1 MKHSKK
7 LASLLLA
14 LVMALSLAVTA
25 FADESTTYSITINNS
40 TAGHTYEAYQIFTG
54 DLATNEAGNKVLSN
68 IVWGSGVSEAGQTA
82 LGDAAAK
89 TETLKTEADA
99 KAFAK
104 AVAPYLTTAA
114 GSANTV
120 TDGKYVISGLAAGY
134 YLVKDQDGSLIG
146 DNDSYTEYIIQVV
159 GNVTAT
165 PKSDVPEVQ
174 KKVKDIND
182 STDTTKTDWQDSAD
196 YDIGD
201 SIPFQLKATLA
212 DNVSSYTTYKVVF
225 HDTLSKGLTYNKDAK
240 VYIDGTETNG
250 FTVTAT
256 VNADGTT
263 TLTVSCDDVKALGAG
278 NSSVITVEYTVKL
291 NENAVLGSAGN
302 PNEVYLEYSNN
313 PNKSENGNNETGETP
328 KDVVIVFTYKTI
340 INKVDSEN
348 APLTGAAFKL
358 EKLIKGK
365 DGAAGT
371 WTTVKEFTVDET
383 TTSFTFSGLDDG
395 QYKLTETKTPAG
407 YNTIDP
413 IYFVIEATH
422 DVTADAPTLKTLN
435 AYLTDAN
442 GNKRIGI
449 TFAEL
454 PDSLGMHLSM
464 SVRTAV
470 NYARLVWSSMGM
482 LVSGQVG
489 VDQLAGP
496 VGMAEVMADTAKYS
510 MISFFQLVA
519 FISINLG
526 VMNLLPLPALDGGR
540 LVFLIIEGIRRKP
553 VPPRYEGYV
562 HAAGL
567 MLLLMLMVYVTGQDV
582 LRIFMRSN

>member
-1 MKHSKK
+1 MKHIKK
-7 LASLLLA
+7 LASLLLV
-14 LVMALSLAVTA
+14 LVMVFALATTA
-25 FADESTTYSITINNS
+25 FAEETTYSITINNS
-40 TAGHTYEAYQIFTG
+40 AKDHTYEAYQIFTG
-54 DLATNEAGNKVLSN
+54 DLSGTTLSN

-89 TETLKTEADA
+89 AETLKTEADA

-134 YLVKDQDGSLIG
+134 YLVKDQDGSLTG
-146 DNDSYTEYIIQVV
+146 DADAYTEYIIKVV
-159 GNVTAT
+159 SDTTAT
-165 PKSDVPEVQ
+165 PKSSVPTVE
-174 KKVKDIND
+174 KKVKDTND
-182 STDTTKTDWQDSAD
+182 STGVTSDWQDSAD

-212 DNVSSYTTYKVVF
+212 NNVSSYTTYKVVF
-225 HDTLSKGLTYNKDAK
+225 HDTLSKGLTYNNDAK

-278 NSSVITVEYTVKL
+278 NSSVITVEYTAKL

-365 DGAAGT
+365 DGAADT

-422 DVTADAPTLKTLN
+422 DATADTPALTVLK
-435 AYLTDAN
+435 AYLTDEN
-442 GNKRIGI
+442 GNKKTEVKDGETVNIDLGTVDLTAGSI
-449 TFAEL
+449 TTTVVNKSGSEL
-454 PDSLGMHLSM
+454 PSTGGIGTTIFYVLGGVLVLAAVVLLVTKKRM
-464 SVRTAV
+464 S
-470 NYARLVWSSMGM
+470 G
-482 LVSGQVG
+482 
-489 VDQLAGP
+489 
-496 VGMAEVMADTAKYS
+496 AEK
-510 MISFFQLVA
+510 
-519 FISINLG
+519 
-526 VMNLLPLPALDGGR
+526 
-540 LVFLIIEGIRRKP
+540 
-553 VPPRYEGYV
+553 
-562 HAAGL
+562 
-567 MLLLMLMVYVTGQDV
+567 
-582 LRIFMRSN
+582 

>member
-1 MKHSKK
+1 MKHIKK
-7 LASLLLA
+7 LASLLLV
-14 LVMALSLAVTA
+14 LVMVFALATTA
-25 FADESTTYSITINNS
+25 FAEETAYSITINNS
-40 TAGHTYEAYQIFTG
+40 AKDHTYEAYQIFTG
-54 DLATNEAGNKVLSN
+54 DLSGTTLSN

-89 TETLKTEADA
+89 AETLKTEADA

-134 YLVKDQDGSLIG
+134 YLVKDQDGSLTG

-201 SIPFQLKATLA
+201 SIPFQLKTTLA
-212 DNVSSYTTYKVVF
+212 DNVSAYTTYKVVF
-225 HDTLSKGLTYNKDAK
+225 HDTLSKGLTYNNDAK

-278 NSSVITVEYTVKL
+278 NSSVITVEYTAKL

-313 PNKSENGNNETGETP
+313 PNKSEEGNNETGETP

-348 APLTGAAFKL
+348 KPLTGAAFKL

-365 DGAAGT
+365 DGAADT

-422 DVTADAPTLKTLN
+422 DETADAPTLKTLN

-442 GNKRIGI
+442 GNKQTEMKDGESVNIDLGTVDLTAGSITTTVVNKSGSKLPSTGGIGTTI
-449 TFAEL
+449 FYV
-454 PDSLGMHLSM
+454 LGGVLVLAAVVLLVTKKRM
-464 SVRTAV
+464 STK
-470 NYARLVWSSMGM
+470 G
-482 LVSGQVG
+482 
-489 VDQLAGP
+489 
-496 VGMAEVMADTAKYS
+496 
-510 MISFFQLVA
+510 
-519 FISINLG
+519 
-526 VMNLLPLPALDGGR
+526 
-540 LVFLIIEGIRRKP
+540 
-553 VPPRYEGYV
+553 
-562 HAAGL
+562 
-567 MLLLMLMVYVTGQDV
+567 
-582 LRIFMRSN
+582 

>member
-89 TETLKTEADA
+89 AETLKTEADA

-134 YLVKDQDGSLIG
+134 YLVKDQDGSLTG
-146 DNDSYTEYIIQVV
+146 DADAYTEYIIKVV
-159 GNVTAT
+159 SDTTAT
-165 PKSDVPEVQ
+165 PKSSVPTVE
-174 KKVKDIND
+174 KKVKDTND
-182 STDTTKTDWQDSAD
+182 STGVTSDWQDSAD

-278 NSSVITVEYTVKL
+278 NSSVITVEYTAKL

-313 PNKSENGNNETGETP
+313 PNKSEEGNNETGETP

-395 QYKLTETKTPAG
+395 QYKLTETKTPVG

-442 GNKRIGI
+442 GNKQTEMKDGESVNIDLGTVDLTAGSI
-449 TFAEL
+449 TTTVVNKSGSEL
-454 PDSLGMHLSM
+454 PSTGGIGTTIFYVLGGVLVLAAVVLLVTKKRM
-464 SVRTAV
+464 S
-470 NYARLVWSSMGM
+470 G
-482 LVSGQVG
+482 
-489 VDQLAGP
+489 
-496 VGMAEVMADTAKYS
+496 AEK
-510 MISFFQLVA
+510 
-519 FISINLG
+519 
-526 VMNLLPLPALDGGR
+526 
-540 LVFLIIEGIRRKP
+540 
-553 VPPRYEGYV
+553 
-562 HAAGL
+562 
-567 MLLLMLMVYVTGQDV
+567 
-582 LRIFMRSN
+582 

>member
-1 MKHSKK
+1 MKHAKK
-7 LASLLLA
+7 LAGLLLA
-14 LVMALSLAVTA
+14 LVMVFALATTA
-25 FADESTTYSITINNS
+25 FAVEPTYSITINNS

-68 IVWGSGVSEAGQTA
+68 IVWGSGVNEAGQTA

-89 TETLKTEADA
+89 AETLKTEADA

-134 YLVKDQDGSLIG
+134 YLVKDKDGSLTG

-225 HDTLSKGLTYNKDAK
+225 HDTLSKGLTYNNDAK

-278 NSSVITVEYTVKL
+278 NSSVITVEYTAKL

-302 PNEVYLEYSNN
+302 PNEVKLEYSNN
-313 PNKSENGNNETGETP
+313 PNKSETGSNETGNTP
-328 KDVVIVFTYKTI
+328 EDTVIVFTYKTV
-340 INKVDSEN
+340 INKVDGDKN
-348 APLTGAAFKL
+348 PLTGAAFKL

-365 DGAAGT
+365 DGAADT

-422 DVTADAPTLKTLN
+422 DETADAPTLKTLN

-442 GNKRIGI
+442 GNKQTEMKDGESVNIDLGTVDLTAGSI
-449 TFAEL
+449 TTTVVNKSGSKL
-454 PDSLGMHLSM
+454 PSTGGMGTTIFYVLGSVLLVGAAVLLITKKRM
-464 SVRTAV
+464 SA
-470 NYARLVWSSMGM
+470 
-482 LVSGQVG
+482 Q
-489 VDQLAGP
+489 
-496 VGMAEVMADTAKYS
+496 K
-510 MISFFQLVA
+510 
-519 FISINLG
+519 
-526 VMNLLPLPALDGGR
+526 
-540 LVFLIIEGIRRKP
+540 
-553 VPPRYEGYV
+553 
-562 HAAGL
+562 
-567 MLLLMLMVYVTGQDV
+567 
-582 LRIFMRSN
+582 

>member
-1 MKHSKK
+1 MKHIKK
-7 LASLLLA
+7 LASLLLV
-14 LVMALSLAVTA
+14 LVMVFALATTA
-25 FADESTTYSITINNS
+25 FAEETTYSITINNS
-40 TAGHTYEAYQIFTG
+40 AKDHTYEAYQIFTG
-54 DLATNEAGNKVLSN
+54 DLSGTTLSN

-89 TETLKTEADA
+89 AETLKTEADA

-134 YLVKDQDGSLIG
+134 YLVKDQDGSLTG
-146 DNDSYTEYIIQVV
+146 DADAYTEYIIKVV
-159 GNVTAT
+159 SDTTAT
-165 PKSDVPEVQ
+165 PKSSVPTVE
-174 KKVKDIND
+174 KKVKDTND
-182 STDTTKTDWQDSAD
+182 STGVTSDWQDSAD

-212 DNVSSYTTYKVVF
+212 NNVSSYTTYKVVF
-225 HDTLSKGLTYNKDAK
+225 HDTLSKGLTYNNDAK
-240 VYIDGTETNG
+240 VYIGGTETNG

-278 NSSVITVEYTVKL
+278 NSSVITVEYTAKL

-313 PNKSENGNNETGETP
+313 PNKSEKGNNETGETP

-348 APLTGAAFKL
+348 KPLTGAAFKL

-365 DGAAGT
+365 DGAADT

-442 GNKRIGI
+442 GNKQTEMKDGESVNIDLGTVDLTAGSI
-449 TFAEL
+449 TTTVVNKSGSEL
-454 PDSLGMHLSM
+454 PSTGGIGTTIFYVLGGVLVLAAVVLLVTKKRM
-464 SVRTAV
+464 S
-470 NYARLVWSSMGM
+470 G
-482 LVSGQVG
+482 
-489 VDQLAGP
+489 
-496 VGMAEVMADTAKYS
+496 AEK
-510 MISFFQLVA
+510 
-519 FISINLG
+519 
-526 VMNLLPLPALDGGR
+526 
-540 LVFLIIEGIRRKP
+540 
-553 VPPRYEGYV
+553 
-562 HAAGL
+562 
-567 MLLLMLMVYVTGQDV
+567 
-582 LRIFMRSN
+582 

>member
-1 MKHSKK
+1 MKHIKK
-7 LASLLLA
+7 LASLLLV
-14 LVMALSLAVTA
+14 LVMVFALATTA
-25 FADESTTYSITINNS
+25 FAEETTYSITINNS
-40 TAGHTYEAYQIFTG
+40 AKDHTYEAYQIFTG
-54 DLATNEAGNKVLSN
+54 DLSGTTLSN

-89 TETLKTEADA
+89 AETLKTEADA

-134 YLVKDQDGSLIG
+134 YLVKDQDGSLTG

-225 HDTLSKGLTYNKDAK
+225 HDTLSKGLTYNNDAK
-240 VYIDGTETNG
+240 VYIGGTETNG

-278 NSSVITVEYTVKL
+278 NSSVITVEYTAKL

-348 APLTGAAFKL
+348 KPLTGAAFKL

-365 DGAAGT
+365 DGAADT

-422 DVTADAPTLKTLN
+422 DETADAPTLKTLN

-442 GNKRIGI
+442 GNKQTEMKDGESVNIDLGTVDLTAGSI
-449 TFAEL
+449 TTTVVNKSGSEL
-454 PDSLGMHLSM
+454 PSTGGIGTTIFYVLGGVLVLAAVVLLVTKKRM
-464 SVRTAV
+464 S
-470 NYARLVWSSMGM
+470 G
-482 LVSGQVG
+482 
-489 VDQLAGP
+489 
-496 VGMAEVMADTAKYS
+496 AEK
-510 MISFFQLVA
+510 
-519 FISINLG
+519 
-526 VMNLLPLPALDGGR
+526 
-540 LVFLIIEGIRRKP
+540 
-553 VPPRYEGYV
+553 
-562 HAAGL
+562 
-567 MLLLMLMVYVTGQDV
+567 
-582 LRIFMRSN
+582 

>member
-1 MKHSKK
+1 MKHIKK

-14 LVMALSLAVTA
+14 LVMVFALATTA
-25 FADESTTYSITINNS
+25 FADETTTYSITINNS
-40 TAGHTYEAYQIFTG
+40 AEGHTYEAYQIFTG
-54 DLATNEAGNKVLSN
+54 DLVEKDGTKILSN
-68 IVWGSGVSEAGQTA
+68 IVWGSGISEAGQTA

-89 TETLKTEADA
+89 AETLKTEDDA

-114 GSANTV
+114 GSTNTV

-134 YLVKDQDGSLIG
+134 YLVKDQDGSLTG
-146 DNDSYTEYIIQVV
+146 DSDSYTEYIIQVV

-165 PKSDVPEVQ
+165 PKSDVPEVE
-174 KKVKDIND
+174 KKVKDTNE
-182 STDTTKTDWQDSAD
+182 TTGETTGWQDSAD

-212 DNVSSYTTYKVVF
+212 DNVSSYTIYKVVF
-225 HDTLSKGLTYNKDAK
+225 HDTLSKGLTYNNDAK

-250 FTVTAT
+250 FAVTAT

-278 NSSVITVEYTVKL
+278 NSSVITVEYTAKL
-291 NENAVLGSAGN
+291 NENAVLGSVGN

-313 PNKSENGNNETGETP
+313 PNKSETGDNETGKTP

-348 APLTGAAFKL
+348 KPLTGAAFKL

-422 DVTADAPTLKTLN
+422 DETADTPALTVLK
-435 AYLTDAN
+435 AYLTDEN
-442 GNKRIGI
+442 GNKKTEVKDGETVNIDLGTVDLTAGSI
-449 TFAEL
+449 TTTVVNKSGSEL
-454 PDSLGMHLSM
+454 PSTGGIGTTIFYVLGGVLVLAAVVLLVTKKRM
-464 SVRTAV
+464 S
-470 NYARLVWSSMGM
+470 G
-482 LVSGQVG
+482 
-489 VDQLAGP
+489 
-496 VGMAEVMADTAKYS
+496 AEK
-510 MISFFQLVA
+510 
-519 FISINLG
+519 
-526 VMNLLPLPALDGGR
+526 
-540 LVFLIIEGIRRKP
+540 
-553 VPPRYEGYV
+553 
-562 HAAGL
+562 
-567 MLLLMLMVYVTGQDV
+567 
-582 LRIFMRSN
+582 

>member
-1 MKHSKK
+1 MKHIKK

-54 DLATNEAGNKVLSN
+54 DLSGTTLSN
-68 IVWGSGVSEAGQTA
+68 IKWGSSVSNAA
-82 LGDAAAK
+82 SLSDAAAVAEK
-89 TETLKTEADA
+89 LDTNYTGTDKMTVADLLEMITLGTPAADSGETSN
-99 KAFAK
+99 
-104 AVAPYLTTAA
+104 P
-114 GSANTV
+114 
-120 TDGKYVISGLAAGY
+120 YVISGLTAGY
-134 YLVKDQDGSLIG
+134 YLVKDQDGSLTG

-225 HDTLSKGLTYNKDAK
+225 HDTLSKGLTYNNDAK

-263 TLTVSCDDVKALGAG
+263 TLTVSCDDVKALDAG
-278 NSSVITVEYTVKL
+278 NSSVITVEYTAKL

-302 PNEVYLEYSNN
+302 PNKVYLEYSNN
-313 PNKSENGNNETGETP
+313 PNKSESGENHETGKTP
-328 KDVVIVFTYKTI
+328 EDTVIVFTYQTI

-348 APLTGAAFKL
+348 KPLTGAAFKL

-365 DGAAGT
+365 DGAADT

-422 DVTADAPTLKTLN
+422 DATADTPALTVLK
-435 AYLTDAN
+435 AYLTDEN
-442 GNKRIGI
+442 GNKKTEVKDGETVNIDLGTVDLTAGSI
-449 TFAEL
+449 TTTVVNKSGSEL
-454 PDSLGMHLSM
+454 PSTGGIGTTIFYVLGGVLVLAAVVLLVTKKRM
-464 SVRTAV
+464 S
-470 NYARLVWSSMGM
+470 G
-482 LVSGQVG
+482 
-489 VDQLAGP
+489 
-496 VGMAEVMADTAKYS
+496 AEK
-510 MISFFQLVA
+510 
-519 FISINLG
+519 
-526 VMNLLPLPALDGGR
+526 
-540 LVFLIIEGIRRKP
+540 
-553 VPPRYEGYV
+553 
-562 HAAGL
+562 
-567 MLLLMLMVYVTGQDV
+567 
-582 LRIFMRSN
+582 

>member
-1 MKHSKK
+1 MRHIKK
-7 LASLLLA
+7 LASLLLV
-14 LVMALSLAVTA
+14 LVMVFALATTA
-25 FADESTTYSITINNS
+25 FADETTTYSITINNS
-40 TAGHTYEAYQIFTG
+40 AEGHTYEAYQIFTG
-54 DLATNEAGNKVLSN
+54 DLVEKDGTKILSN
-68 IVWGSGVSEAGQTA
+68 IVWGSGISDAGQTA

-89 TETLKTEADA
+89 AETLKTENDA

-114 GSANTV
+114 GSTNTV

-134 YLVKDQDGSLIG
+134 YLVKDQDGSLTG
-146 DNDSYTEYIIQVV
+146 DSDSYTEYIIQVV

-165 PKSDVPEVQ
+165 PKSDVPEVE
-174 KKVKDIND
+174 KKVKDTNE
-182 STDTTKTDWQDSAD
+182 TTGETTGWQDSAD

-225 HDTLSKGLTYNKDAK
+225 HDTLSKGLTYNNDAK
-240 VYIDGTETNG
+240 VYIGGTETNG

-278 NSSVITVEYTVKL
+278 NSSVITVEYTANL

-302 PNEVYLEYSNN
+302 PNKVYLEYSNN
-313 PNKSENGNNETGETP
+313 PNKSESGENHETGKTP
-328 KDVVIVFTYKTI
+328 EDTVIVFTYQTI

-348 APLTGAAFKL
+348 KPLTGAAFKL

-365 DGAAGT
+365 DGAADT

-407 YNTIDP
+407 YNAIDP

-442 GNKRIGI
+442 GNKQTEVKDGESVNIDLGTVDLTAGSI
-449 TFAEL
+449 TTTVVNKSGSEL
-454 PDSLGMHLSM
+454 PSTGGIGTTIFYVLGGVLVLAAVVLLVTKKRM
-464 SVRTAV
+464 S
-470 NYARLVWSSMGM
+470 G
-482 LVSGQVG
+482 
-489 VDQLAGP
+489 
-496 VGMAEVMADTAKYS
+496 AEK
-510 MISFFQLVA
+510 
-519 FISINLG
+519 
-526 VMNLLPLPALDGGR
+526 
-540 LVFLIIEGIRRKP
+540 
-553 VPPRYEGYV
+553 
-562 HAAGL
+562 
-567 MLLLMLMVYVTGQDV
+567 
-582 LRIFMRSN
+582 

>member
-1 MKHSKK
+1 MKHIKK
-7 LASLLLA
+7 LASLLLV
-14 LVMALSLAVTA
+14 LVMVFALATTA
-25 FADESTTYSITINNS
+25 FAEETAYSITINNS
-40 TAGHTYEAYQIFTG
+40 AKDHTYEAYQIFTG
-54 DLATNEAGNKVLSN
+54 DLSGTTLSN

-89 TETLKTEADA
+89 AETLKTEADA

-134 YLVKDQDGSLIG
+134 YLVKDQDGSLTG

-212 DNVSSYTTYKVVF
+212 NNVSSYTTYKVVF
-225 HDTLSKGLTYNKDAK
+225 HDTLSKGLTYNNDAK
-240 VYIDGTETNG
+240 VYIAGTETNG

-278 NSSVITVEYTVKL
+278 NSSVITVEYTAKL

-302 PNEVYLEYSNN
+302 PNKVYLEYSNN
-313 PNKSENGNNETGETP
+313 PNKSESGENHETGKTP
-328 KDVVIVFTYKTI
+328 EDTVIVFTYQTI

-348 APLTGAAFKL
+348 KPLTGAAFKL

-442 GNKRIGI
+442 GNKQTEMKDGESVNIDLGTVDLTAGSITTTVVNKSGAQLPETGGIGTTI
-449 TFAEL
+449 FYV
-454 PDSLGMHLSM
+454 LGGVL
-464 SVRTAV
+464 VLAAV
-470 NYARLVWSSMGM
+470 VLLVTKKRMGN
-482 LVSGQVG
+482 
-489 VDQLAGP
+489 
-496 VGMAEVMADTAKYS
+496 T
-510 MISFFQLVA
+510 
-519 FISINLG
+519 
-526 VMNLLPLPALDGGR
+526 
-540 LVFLIIEGIRRKP
+540 
-553 VPPRYEGYV
+553 
-562 HAAGL
+562 
-567 MLLLMLMVYVTGQDV
+567 
-582 LRIFMRSN
+582 

>member
-1 MKHSKK
+1 MKHIKK

-14 LVMALSLAVTA
+14 LVMVLSLAVTA
-25 FADESTTYSITINNS
+25 FADEPTTYSITINNS

-89 TETLKTEADA
+89 AETLKTEADA

-134 YLVKDQDGSLIG
+134 YLVKDQDGSLTG

-165 PKSDVPEVQ
+165 PKSDVPKVQ

-182 STDTTKTDWQDSAD
+182 STDTTETDWQDSAD

-212 DNVSSYTTYKVVF
+212 NNVSSYTTYKVVF
-225 HDTLSKGLTYNKDAK
+225 HDTLSKGLTYNNDAK
-240 VYIDGTETNG
+240 VYIGDTETNG

-256 VNADGTT
+256 VNADGGTT

-442 GNKRIGI
+442 GNKQTEMKDGESVNIDLGAVDLTAGSI
-449 TFAEL
+449 TTTVVNKSGSEL
-454 PDSLGMHLSM
+454 PSTGGIGTTIFYVLGSVLVIGAAVLLVTKKRM
-464 SVRTAV
+464 STK
-470 NYARLVWSSMGM
+470 G
-482 LVSGQVG
+482 
-489 VDQLAGP
+489 
-496 VGMAEVMADTAKYS
+496 
-510 MISFFQLVA
+510 
-519 FISINLG
+519 
-526 VMNLLPLPALDGGR
+526 
-540 LVFLIIEGIRRKP
+540 
-553 VPPRYEGYV
+553 
-562 HAAGL
+562 
-567 MLLLMLMVYVTGQDV
+567 
-582 LRIFMRSN
+582 

>member
-1 MKHSKK
+1 MKHIKK
-7 LASLLLA
+7 LASLLLV
-14 LVMALSLAVTA
+14 LVMVFALATTA
-25 FADESTTYSITINNS
+25 FAEETTYSITINNS
-40 TAGHTYEAYQIFTG
+40 AKDHTYEAYQIFTG
-54 DLATNEAGNKVLSN
+54 DLSGTTLSN
-68 IVWGSGVSEAGQTA
+68 IVWGSGVSEAGQTT

-89 TETLKTEADA
+89 AETLKTEADA

-104 AVAPYLTTAA
+104 AVVPYLTTAA

-134 YLVKDQDGSLIG
+134 YLVKDQDGSLTG

-225 HDTLSKGLTYNKDAK
+225 HDTLSKGLTYNNDAK

-250 FTVTAT
+250 FAVTAT
-256 VNADGTT
+256 VNADGT
-263 TLTVSCDDVKALGAG
+263 TLTVSCDDVKALSAV
-278 NSSVITVEYTVKL
+278 NSSAITVEYTAKL

-313 PNKSENGNNETGETP
+313 PNKSEKGNNETGETP

-348 APLTGAAFKL
+348 KPLTGAAFKL

-365 DGAAGT
+365 DGAADT

-395 QYKLTETKTPAG
+395 QYKLTETKTPVG

-422 DVTADAPTLKTLN
+422 DETADAPTLKTLN

-442 GNKRIGI
+442 GNKQTEMKDGESVNIDLGTVDLTAGSITTTVVNKSGSKLPSTGGIGTTI
-449 TFAEL
+449 FYVLGGVLVLAAVVLLVTNKRMSGAE
-454 PDSLGMHLSM
+454 
-464 SVRTAV
+464 
-470 NYARLVWSSMGM
+470 
-482 LVSGQVG
+482 
-489 VDQLAGP
+489 
-496 VGMAEVMADTAKYS
+496 K
-510 MISFFQLVA
+510 
-519 FISINLG
+519 
-526 VMNLLPLPALDGGR
+526 
-540 LVFLIIEGIRRKP
+540 
-553 VPPRYEGYV
+553 
-562 HAAGL
+562 
-567 MLLLMLMVYVTGQDV
+567 
-582 LRIFMRSN
+582 

>member
-1 MKHSKK
+1 MKHIKK
-7 LASLLLA
+7 LASLLLV
-14 LVMALSLAVTA
+14 LVMVFALATTA
-25 FADESTTYSITINNS
+25 FAEETTYSITINNS
-40 TAGHTYEAYQIFTG
+40 AKDHTYEAYQIFTG
-54 DLATNEAGNKVLSN
+54 DLSGTTLSN

-89 TETLKTEADA
+89 AETLKTEADA

-134 YLVKDQDGSLIG
+134 YLVKDQDGSLTG

-212 DNVSSYTTYKVVF
+212 NNVSSYTTYKVVF
-225 HDTLSKGLTYNKDAK
+225 HDTLSKGLTYNNDAK
-240 VYIDGTETNG
+240 VYIGGTETNG

-278 NSSVITVEYTVKL
+278 NSSVITVEYTAKL

-313 PNKSENGNNETGETP
+313 PNKSEKGNNETGETP

-348 APLTGAAFKL
+348 KPLTGAAFKL

-365 DGAAGT
+365 DGAADT

-422 DVTADAPTLKTLN
+422 DETADAPTLKTLN

-442 GNKRIGI
+442 GNKQTEMKDGESVNIDLGTVDLTAGSI
-449 TFAEL
+449 TTTVVNKSGSEL
-454 PDSLGMHLSM
+454 PSTGGIGTTIFYVLGGVLVLAAVVLLVTKKRM
-464 SVRTAV
+464 S
-470 NYARLVWSSMGM
+470 G
-482 LVSGQVG
+482 
-489 VDQLAGP
+489 
-496 VGMAEVMADTAKYS
+496 AEK
-510 MISFFQLVA
+510 
-519 FISINLG
+519 
-526 VMNLLPLPALDGGR
+526 
-540 LVFLIIEGIRRKP
+540 
-553 VPPRYEGYV
+553 
-562 HAAGL
+562 
-567 MLLLMLMVYVTGQDV
+567 
-582 LRIFMRSN
+582 

>member
-1 MKHSKK
+1 MKHIKK

-14 LVMALSLAVTA
+14 LVMVLSLAVTA
-25 FADESTTYSITINNS
+25 FADEPTTYSITINNS

-89 TETLKTEADA
+89 AETLKTEADA

-134 YLVKDQDGSLIG
+134 YLVKDQDGSLTG

-165 PKSDVPEVQ
+165 PKSDVPKVQ

-182 STDTTKTDWQDSAD
+182 STDTTETDWQDSAD

-212 DNVSSYTTYKVVF
+212 NNVSSYTTYKVVF
-225 HDTLSKGLTYNKDAK
+225 HDTLSKGLTYNNDAK
-240 VYIDGTETNG
+240 VYIGDTETNG

-256 VNADGTT
+256 VNADGGTT

-422 DVTADAPTLKTLN
+422 DATADTPALTVLK
-435 AYLTDAN
+435 AYLTDEN
-442 GNKRIGI
+442 GNKKTEVKDGETVNIDLGTVDLTAGSI
-449 TFAEL
+449 TTTVVNKSGSEL
-454 PDSLGMHLSM
+454 PSTGGIGTTIFYVLGGVLVLAAVVLLVTKKRM
-464 SVRTAV
+464 S
-470 NYARLVWSSMGM
+470 G
-482 LVSGQVG
+482 
-489 VDQLAGP
+489 
-496 VGMAEVMADTAKYS
+496 AEK
-510 MISFFQLVA
+510 
-519 FISINLG
+519 
-526 VMNLLPLPALDGGR
+526 
-540 LVFLIIEGIRRKP
+540 
-553 VPPRYEGYV
+553 
-562 HAAGL
+562 
-567 MLLLMLMVYVTGQDV
+567 
-582 LRIFMRSN
+582 

>member
-1 MKHSKK
+1 MKHIKK
-7 LASLLLA
+7 LASLLLV
-14 LVMALSLAVTA
+14 LVMVFALATTA
-25 FADESTTYSITINNS
+25 FAEETTTYSITINNS
-40 TAGHTYEAYQIFTG
+40 AEGHTYEAYQIFTG
-54 DLATNEAGNKVLSN
+54 DLVEKDGTKILSN
-68 IVWGSGVSEAGQTA
+68 IVWGSGISEAGQTA

-89 TETLKTEADA
+89 AETLKTEDDA

-114 GSANTV
+114 GSTNTV

-134 YLVKDQDGSLIG
+134 YLVKDQDGSLTG
-146 DNDSYTEYIIQVV
+146 DSDSYTEYIIQVV

-165 PKSDVPEVQ
+165 PKSDVPEVE
-174 KKVKDIND
+174 KKVKDTNE
-182 STDTTKTDWQDSAD
+182 TTGETTGWQDSAD

-225 HDTLSKGLTYNKDAK
+225 HDTLSKGLTYNNDAK
-240 VYIDGTETNG
+240 VYIGGTETNG

-278 NSSVITVEYTVKL
+278 NSSVITVEYTAKL

-302 PNEVYLEYSNN
+302 PNKVYLEYSNN
-313 PNKSENGNNETGETP
+313 PNKSESGENHETGKTP
-328 KDVVIVFTYKTI
+328 EDTVIVFTYQTI

-348 APLTGAAFKL
+348 KPLTGAAFKL

-365 DGAAGT
+365 DGAADT

-422 DVTADAPTLKTLN
+422 DATADTPALTVLK
-435 AYLTDAN
+435 AYLTDEN
-442 GNKRIGI
+442 GNKKTEVKDGETVNIDLGTVDLTAGSI
-449 TFAEL
+449 TTTVVNKSGSEL
-454 PDSLGMHLSM
+454 PSTGGIGTTIFYVLGGVLVLAAVVLLVTKKRM
-464 SVRTAV
+464 S
-470 NYARLVWSSMGM
+470 G
-482 LVSGQVG
+482 
-489 VDQLAGP
+489 
-496 VGMAEVMADTAKYS
+496 AEK
-510 MISFFQLVA
+510 
-519 FISINLG
+519 
-526 VMNLLPLPALDGGR
+526 
-540 LVFLIIEGIRRKP
+540 
-553 VPPRYEGYV
+553 
-562 HAAGL
+562 
-567 MLLLMLMVYVTGQDV
+567 
-582 LRIFMRSN
+582 

>member
-1 MKHSKK
+1 MKHIKK
-7 LASLLLA
+7 LASLLLV
-14 LVMALSLAVTA
+14 LVMVFALATTA
-25 FADESTTYSITINNS
+25 FAEETTYSITINNS
-40 TAGHTYEAYQIFTG
+40 AKDHTYEAYQIFTG
-54 DLATNEAGNKVLSN
+54 DLSGTTLSN

-89 TETLKTEADA
+89 AETLKTEADA

-134 YLVKDQDGSLIG
+134 YLVKDQDGSLTG

-225 HDTLSKGLTYNKDAK
+225 HDTLSKGLTYNNDAK

-250 FTVTAT
+250 FAVTAT
-256 VNADGTT
+256 VNADGT

-278 NSSVITVEYTVKL
+278 NSSVITVEYTAKL

-302 PNEVYLEYSNN
+302 PNKVYLEYSNN
-313 PNKSENGNNETGETP
+313 PNKSESGENHETGKTP
-328 KDVVIVFTYKTI
+328 EDTVIVFTYQTI

-348 APLTGAAFKL
+348 KPLTGAAFKL

-365 DGAAGT
+365 DGAADT

-395 QYKLTETKTPAG
+395 QYKLTETKTPVG

-422 DVTADAPTLKTLN
+422 DETADAPTLKTLN

-442 GNKRIGI
+442 GNKQTEMKDGESVNIDLGTVDLTAGSITTTVVNKSGSKLPSTGGIGTTI
-449 TFAEL
+449 FYVLGGVLVLAAVVLLVTKKRMSGAE
-454 PDSLGMHLSM
+454 
-464 SVRTAV
+464 
-470 NYARLVWSSMGM
+470 
-482 LVSGQVG
+482 
-489 VDQLAGP
+489 
-496 VGMAEVMADTAKYS
+496 K
-510 MISFFQLVA
+510 
-519 FISINLG
+519 
-526 VMNLLPLPALDGGR
+526 
-540 LVFLIIEGIRRKP
+540 
-553 VPPRYEGYV
+553 
-562 HAAGL
+562 
-567 MLLLMLMVYVTGQDV
+567 
-582 LRIFMRSN
+582 

>member
-89 TETLKTEADA
+89 AETLKTEADA

-225 HDTLSKGLTYNKDAK
+225 HDTLSKGLTYNNDAK
-240 VYIDGTETNG
+240 VYIGGTETNG
-250 FTVTAT
+250 FAVTAT

-263 TLTVSCDDVKALGAG
+263 TLTVSCDDVKALDAS
-278 NSSVITVEYTVKL
+278 NSSVITVEYNATL
-291 NENAVLGSAGN
+291 NGNAVLGSDGN

-313 PNKSENGNNETGETP
+313 PNKSEEGNNETGNTP
-328 KDVVIVFTYKTI
+328 EDTVIVFTYKTI
-340 INKVDSEN
+340 INKVTKNPDYDPKVDGSEEYI
-348 APLTGAAFKL
+348 PLPDAEFTL
-358 EKLIKGK
+358 EKKILG
-365 DGAAGT
+365 D
-371 WTTVKEFTVDET
+371 DPT
-383 TTSFTFSGLDDG
+383 TTDKVEAEYWKAIAVVKSNNGTTFTFSGLDDG
-395 QYKLTETKTPAG
+395 QYKLTETKTPVG

-422 DVTADAPTLKTLN
+422 GETADAPTLKTLN

-442 GNKRIGI
+442 GNKQTEMKDGESVNIDLGTVDLTAGSITTTVVNKSGSKLPSTGGIGTTI
-449 TFAEL
+449 FYVLGGVLVLAAVVLLVTKKRMSGAE
-454 PDSLGMHLSM
+454 
-464 SVRTAV
+464 
-470 NYARLVWSSMGM
+470 
-482 LVSGQVG
+482 
-489 VDQLAGP
+489 
-496 VGMAEVMADTAKYS
+496 K
-510 MISFFQLVA
+510 
-519 FISINLG
+519 
-526 VMNLLPLPALDGGR
+526 
-540 LVFLIIEGIRRKP
+540 
-553 VPPRYEGYV
+553 
-562 HAAGL
+562 
-567 MLLLMLMVYVTGQDV
+567 
-582 LRIFMRSN
+582 

>member
-1 MKHSKK
+1 MKHIKK
-7 LASLLLA
+7 LASLLLV
-14 LVMALSLAVTA
+14 LVMVFALATTA
-25 FADESTTYSITINNS
+25 FAEETAYSITINNS
-40 TAGHTYEAYQIFTG
+40 AKDHTYEAYQIFTG
-54 DLATNEAGNKVLSN
+54 DLSGTTLSN

-89 TETLKTEADA
+89 AETLKTEADA

-120 TDGKYVISGLAAGY
+120 TDGKYIISGLAAGY
-134 YLVKDQDGSLIG
+134 YLVKDQDGSLTG
-146 DNDSYTEYIIQVV
+146 DADAYTEYIIRVV
-159 GNVTAT
+159 SDTTAT
-165 PKSDVPEVQ
+165 PKSSVPTVE
-174 KKVKDIND
+174 KKVKDTND
-182 STDTTKTDWQDSAD
+182 STGVTSDWQDSAD

-212 DNVSSYTTYKVVF
+212 NNVSSYTTYKVVF
-225 HDTLSKGLTYNKDAK
+225 HDTLSKGLTYNNDAK
-240 VYIDGTETNG
+240 VYIGGTETNG

-348 APLTGAAFKL
+348 KPLTGAAFKL

-365 DGAAGT
+365 DGAADT

-422 DVTADAPTLKTLN
+422 DETADAPTLKTLN

-442 GNKRIGI
+442 GNKQTEMKDGESVNIDLGTVDLTAGSI
-449 TFAEL
+449 TTTVVNKSGSEL
-454 PDSLGMHLSM
+454 PSTGGIGTTIFYVLGGVLVLAAVVLLVTKKRM
-464 SVRTAV
+464 S
-470 NYARLVWSSMGM
+470 G
-482 LVSGQVG
+482 
-489 VDQLAGP
+489 
-496 VGMAEVMADTAKYS
+496 AEK
-510 MISFFQLVA
+510 
-519 FISINLG
+519 
-526 VMNLLPLPALDGGR
+526 
-540 LVFLIIEGIRRKP
+540 
-553 VPPRYEGYV
+553 
-562 HAAGL
+562 
-567 MLLLMLMVYVTGQDV
+567 
-582 LRIFMRSN
+582 

>member
-1 MKHSKK
+1 MKHIKK
-7 LASLLLA
+7 LASLLLV
-14 LVMALSLAVTA
+14 LVMVFALATTA
-25 FADESTTYSITINNS
+25 FAEETTYSITINNS

-89 TETLKTEADA
+89 AETLKTEADA

-134 YLVKDQDGSLIG
+134 YLVKDQDGSLTG

-174 KKVKDIND
+174 TKVKDIND

-225 HDTLSKGLTYNKDAK
+225 HDTLSKGLTYNTDAK

-250 FTVTAT
+250 FAVTAT
-256 VNADGTT
+256 VNADGT
-263 TLTVSCDDVKALGAG
+263 TLTVSCDDVKALSAV
-278 NSSVITVEYTVKL
+278 NSSAITVEYTAKL

-313 PNKSENGNNETGETP
+313 PNKSEKGNNETGETP

-348 APLTGAAFKL
+348 KPLTGAAFKL

-365 DGAAGT
+365 DGAADT

-395 QYKLTETKTPAG
+395 QYKLTETKTPVG

-422 DVTADAPTLKTLN
+422 DETADAPTLKTLN

-442 GNKRIGI
+442 GNKQTEMKDGESVNIDLGTVDLTAGSITTTVVNKSGSKLPSTGGIGTTI
-449 TFAEL
+449 FYVLGGVLVLAAVVLLVTNKRMSGAE
-454 PDSLGMHLSM
+454 
-464 SVRTAV
+464 
-470 NYARLVWSSMGM
+470 
-482 LVSGQVG
+482 
-489 VDQLAGP
+489 
-496 VGMAEVMADTAKYS
+496 K
-510 MISFFQLVA
+510 
-519 FISINLG
+519 
-526 VMNLLPLPALDGGR
+526 
-540 LVFLIIEGIRRKP
+540 
-553 VPPRYEGYV
+553 
-562 HAAGL
+562 
-567 MLLLMLMVYVTGQDV
+567 
-582 LRIFMRSN
+582 

>member
-1 MKHSKK
+1 M
-7 LASLLLA
+7 
-14 LVMALSLAVTA
+14 
-25 FADESTTYSITINNS
+25 
-40 TAGHTYEAYQIFTG
+40 
-54 DLATNEAGNKVLSN
+54 SN

-89 TETLKTEADA
+89 AETLKTEADA

-104 AVAPYLTTAA
+104 AVAPYLTTVA

-134 YLVKDQDGSLIG
+134 YLVKDQDGSLTG
-146 DNDSYTEYIIQVV
+146 DADAYTEYIIKVV
-159 GNVTAT
+159 SDTTAT
-165 PKSDVPEVQ
+165 PKSSVPTVE
-174 KKVKDIND
+174 KKVKDTND
-182 STDTTKTDWQDSAD
+182 STGVTSDWQDSAD

-212 DNVSSYTTYKVVF
+212 NNVSSYTTYKVVF
-225 HDTLSKGLTYNKDAK
+225 HDTLSKGLTYNNDAK
-240 VYIDGTETNG
+240 VYIGGTETNG

-278 NSSVITVEYTVKL
+278 NSSAITVEYTAKL

-302 PNEVYLEYSNN
+302 PNKVYLEYSNN
-313 PNKSENGNNETGETP
+313 PNKSESGENHETGKTP
-328 KDVVIVFTYKTI
+328 EDTVIVFTYQTI

-348 APLTGAAFKL
+348 KPLTGAAFKL

-365 DGAAGT
+365 DGAADT

-442 GNKRIGI
+442 GNKQTEMKDGESVNIDLGTVDLTAGSI
-449 TFAEL
+449 TTTVVNKSGSEL
-454 PDSLGMHLSM
+454 PSTGGIGTTIFYVLGGVLVLAAVVLLVTKKRM
-464 SVRTAV
+464 S
-470 NYARLVWSSMGM
+470 G
-482 LVSGQVG
+482 
-489 VDQLAGP
+489 
-496 VGMAEVMADTAKYS
+496 AEK
-510 MISFFQLVA
+510 
-519 FISINLG
+519 
-526 VMNLLPLPALDGGR
+526 
-540 LVFLIIEGIRRKP
+540 
-553 VPPRYEGYV
+553 
-562 HAAGL
+562 
-567 MLLLMLMVYVTGQDV
+567 
-582 LRIFMRSN
+582 

>member
-82 LGDAAAK
+82 LGDAATK

-99 KAFAK
+99 KAFTK

-225 HDTLSKGLTYNKDAK
+225 HDTLSKGLTYNNDAK
-240 VYIDGTETNG
+240 VHIDGTETNG

-278 NSSVITVEYTVKL
+278 NSSVITVEYTAKL

-313 PNKSENGNNETGETP
+313 PNKSEEGNNETGETP

-348 APLTGAAFKL
+348 KPLTGAAFKL

-365 DGAAGT
+365 DGAADT

-422 DVTADAPTLKTLN
+422 DETADAPTLKTLN
-435 AYLTDAN
+435 AYMTDAN
-442 GNKRIGI
+442 GNKQTEMKDGESVNIDLGTVDLTAGSI
-449 TFAEL
+449 TTTVVNKSGSEL
-454 PDSLGMHLSM
+454 PSTGGIGTTIFYVLGGVLVLAAVVLLVTKKRM
-464 SVRTAV
+464 S
-470 NYARLVWSSMGM
+470 G
-482 LVSGQVG
+482 
-489 VDQLAGP
+489 
-496 VGMAEVMADTAKYS
+496 AEK
-510 MISFFQLVA
+510 
-519 FISINLG
+519 
-526 VMNLLPLPALDGGR
+526 
-540 LVFLIIEGIRRKP
+540 
-553 VPPRYEGYV
+553 
-562 HAAGL
+562 
-567 MLLLMLMVYVTGQDV
+567 
-582 LRIFMRSN
+582 

>member
-1 MKHSKK
+1 MKHIKK
-7 LASLLLA
+7 LASLLLV
-14 LVMALSLAVTA
+14 LVMVFALATTA
-25 FADESTTYSITINNS
+25 FAEETAYSITINNS
-40 TAGHTYEAYQIFTG
+40 AKDHTYEAYQIFTG
-54 DLATNEAGNKVLSN
+54 DLSGTTLSN

-89 TETLKTEADA
+89 AETLKTEADA

-278 NSSVITVEYTVKL
+278 NSSVITVEYTAKL

-313 PNKSENGNNETGETP
+313 PNKSEEGNNETGETP

-348 APLTGAAFKL
+348 KPLTGAAFKL

-442 GNKRIGI
+442 GNKQTEMKDGESVNIDLGTVDLTAGSI
-449 TFAEL
+449 TTTVVNKSGSEL
-454 PDSLGMHLSM
+454 PSTGGIGTTIFYVLGGVLVLAAVVLLVTKKRM
-464 SVRTAV
+464 S
-470 NYARLVWSSMGM
+470 G
-482 LVSGQVG
+482 
-489 VDQLAGP
+489 
-496 VGMAEVMADTAKYS
+496 AEK
-510 MISFFQLVA
+510 
-519 FISINLG
+519 
-526 VMNLLPLPALDGGR
+526 
-540 LVFLIIEGIRRKP
+540 
-553 VPPRYEGYV
+553 
-562 HAAGL
+562 
-567 MLLLMLMVYVTGQDV
+567 
-582 LRIFMRSN
+582 